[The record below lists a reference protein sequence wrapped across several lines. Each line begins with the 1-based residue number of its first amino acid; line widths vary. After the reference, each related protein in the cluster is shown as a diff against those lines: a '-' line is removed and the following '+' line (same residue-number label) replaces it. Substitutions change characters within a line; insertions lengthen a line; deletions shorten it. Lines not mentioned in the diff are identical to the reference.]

1 MPGETKS
8 AYIRRISVLEKN
20 SLSVETNIGYT
31 LLNAHHKAVAEAD
44 LSAYETLENQKEM
57 LAASIVTIQD
67 IALSQ
72 KEIQSKLSDIRKAKK
87 DCMDEQVSA
96 HEALGKALYEHYAAQ
111 SADFFAESH
120 AEISLLYEKITT
132 AEAACSEADID
143 ESPKNLFTRFISNV
157 RASSRDSTLRHL
169 ASQLKKL
176 YIKAGNAAVPHVT
189 LLAESDSLVAGIL
202 PAFESYKEIQT
213 ALANLAERES
223 ALALDFE
230 ANIQALSDEGVIGLE
245 MRQTPSI
252 GGFHIAAAVIPAKIA
267 DINRQITAK
276 TADENALAAKVGK
289 AYTDTVL
296 TEEGAELKAAN
307 DKKKKANNEKIAD
320 SLLAEAAEIRNE
332 IARCKLSSE
341 ILDVSAK
348 IEGKAKIMRQGNER
362 ILDNHAKIK
371 RLTEEN
377 AGLEAQI
384 AEANDQRKELTIGK
398 VDLEKRLDA
407 LAGLAG

>member
-1 MPGETKS
+1 MEVDMPGETKS
-8 AYIRRISVLEKN
+8 AYIRRLSVLEKN

-57 LAASIVTIQD
+57 LAASIATIQD

-72 KEIQSKLSDIRKAKK
+72 KEIQSKLSDIRRAKK
-87 DCMDEQVSA
+87 DCMDKQVSA
-96 HEALGKALYEHYAAQ
+96 HEALGRALYEHYAAQ

-120 AEISLLYEKITT
+120 AEISLLYEKIATV
-132 AEAACSEADID
+132 EAACSEADID
-143 ESPKNLFTRFISNV
+143 ESPKNLFTRFISSV

-169 ASQLKKL
+169 AGQLEKL
-176 YIKAGNAAVPHVT
+176 YIKAGSAAVPHVT
-189 LLAESDSLVAGIL
+189 LLAESDSLDAGIL
-202 PAFESYKEIQT
+202 PAFECYEEIQT
-213 ALANLAERES
+213 ALANLEERES

-245 MRQTPSI
+245 MRQNPSI

-267 DINRQITAK
+267 DINRQINAK

-289 AYTDTVL
+289 TYTDTVL
-296 TEEGAELKAAN
+296 TDEGAELKV
-307 DKKKKANNEKIAD
+307 KKEKIAV
-320 SLLAEAAEIRNE
+320 SLVAEAAEIRNE
-332 IARCKLSSE
+332 IAQCKLSIE

-348 IEGKAKIMRQGNER
+348 IDGQAKIMRQGNER

-377 AGLEAQI
+377 ASLEAQI
-384 AEANDQRKELTIGK
+384 AEANEQRKELAIGK
-398 VDLEKRLDA
+398 DNLEKRLEA
-407 LAGLAG
+407 LSG